1 MKTREEYIQDQENL
15 LAGLRTKVQDYNAAV
30 GEKRV
35 DDAATLNAEIEK
47 SVNEYNEIAQLL
59 CHDACH
65 KAEDPMKA
73 ACLTMHYP
81 VIGIKDTL
89 IGDEVKIAK
98 RVIVGDPE
106 AEDNDPKYRQIDLR
120 KLQKYVKD
128 RDGHNIGHETNW
140 YNQAERLNL
149 LFALDCAVSIG
160 KGQEFL
166 YEMEECY
173 AVKEASRTIDFGVK
187 NPRAG
192 TPISNTG
199 LLKAVKAVVTAMI
212 GPEFGDKVLTHDV
225 RFLKIASA
233 KKSKKE
239 LTVQCA
245 NHRYMVA
252 YLMEVCNRVMTDGV
266 YDVDYKKVK
275 GK

>member
-1 MKTREEYIQDQENL
+1 MTREEYIQKQETL
-15 LAGLRTKVQDYNAAV
+15 LAGIRTNVQDYNAAY
-30 GEKRV
+30 GEKRL
-35 DDAATLNAEIEK
+35 DDAATLNAAIEK
-47 SVNEYNEIAQLL
+47 DVDEWNGISQML
-59 CHDACH
+59 CFDACS

-73 ACLTMHYP
+73 ACLTMHFP

-89 IGDEVKIAK
+89 VGDEVKVAK
-98 RVIVGDPE
+98 RVIVGDPD
-106 AEDNDPKYRQIDLR
+106 AEDATPKYKSIDLL
-120 KLQKYVKD
+120 KLHKYVKD
-128 RDGHNIGHETNW
+128 RDGHGIGHEKNW

-149 LFALDCAVSIG
+149 LFSLDCAVEIG
-160 KGQEFL
+160 KGQEFIK
-166 YEMEECY
+166 EMTECY
-173 AVKEASRTIDFGVK
+173 AIKEASRTIDFGVK
-187 NPRAG
+187 NPKAG

-212 GPEFGDKVLTHDV
+212 GPEYTDKVLTHDV
-225 RFLKIASA
+225 RFLKIVSA

-245 NHRYMVA
+245 NHRYMRE
-252 YLMEVCNRVMTDGV
+252 YLMEVCNRIMTEGV